1 MQQSAHFQMPFILAG
16 EILDTAVFDKGV
28 LFAVKDSTNTDRAVG
43 YTVMVTFPNGSKTTF
58 ANVVEACM
66 FGGIGDFFQNR
77 MRTSNDVTYA
87 APTQESEAEQTIT
100 TIGCR
105 VLVAFVGGDTRKP
118 VIVGKLPHP
127 QRALDLPD
135 STQDVPQAKLAFKG
149 FEAHIDPV
157 GQVVFVSRGAPDE
170 SNGKETTESVA
181 REDVGPVDLPERETN
196 TPLPS
201 TSLIPNLPPKM
212 LTKPSLEEPTP
223 NEKLKYP
230 DKKYTSELGFLELG
244 EWYFVDSEGQTIMF
258 DRDSKTITLSNGQD
272 TIQLDKEHKKIF
284 VQTSGDLEVTTQNDY
299 VTSVMGNKHQTIT
312 KDEWYA
318 VKGNEQRS
326 VGGSRTSNVVDKDTT
341 KTGSAWEIEVGTAES
356 VEGGTG
362 TAKDK
367 HRASIKLSTGNSFI
381 IDDDNISITH
391 KSGSVITM
399 DKDGK
404 VSIKGSKE
412 VDLDADKIVVT
423 GKTVD
428 IKGGKVTVGEGASM
442 SAVLGENLA
451 EWLDQH
457 IHPTGTGPSGPA
469 AVPTSSFKGSPKDIL
484 SGTVKVN
491 K

>member
-1 MQQSAHFQMPFILAG
+1 MKQSAHFQMPFLLAG
-16 EILDTAVFDKGV
+16 EILDTSVFDKGV
-28 LFAVKDSTNTDRAVG
+28 PFAVKDSTNTDRAVG

-77 MRTSNDVTYA
+77 MRASADVTFA
-87 APTQESEAEQTIT
+87 VPIEEKDAEKTIT

-135 STQDVPQAKLAFKG
+135 TTQDLPQAKLAFKG
-149 FEAHIDPV
+149 FEAHIDPI
-157 GQVVFVSRGAPDE
+157 GQVIFVSRGAPDE
-170 SNGKETTESVA
+170 SDGTETTETSP
-181 REDVGPVDLPERETN
+181 REDVGPVDLPDRETN
-196 TPLPS
+196 APLPS

-212 LTKPSLEEPTP
+212 LEKPSLEEPTI
-223 NEKLKYP
+223 NAKLKYP
-230 DKKYTSELGFLELG
+230 DKKYTSEMGFLELG

-258 DRDSKTITLSNGQD
+258 DRDSKTITLSNGKD

-284 VQTSGDLEVTTQNDY
+284 VQSSGDLEVTTQNDY

-312 KDEWYA
+312 KDELYA
-318 VKGNEQRS
+318 VKGNEFRS
-326 VGGSRTSNVVDKDTT
+326 IGNSRASNVVDKDIG
-341 KTGSAWEIEVGTAES
+341 KVGSAWEIEVGTAES

-362 TAKDK
+362 KSKDK
-367 HRASIKLSTGNSFI
+367 HRASIKLSTGNSLVL
-381 IDDDNISITH
+381 DDDNITITH
-391 KSGSVITM
+391 KSGSIITM

-404 VSIKGSKE
+404 VGIKGSKE
-412 VDLDADKIVVT
+412 VDVDADKIVVT

-451 EWLDQH
+451 SWLDQH
-457 IHPTGTGPSGPA
+457 THPTGTGPSGPA
-469 AVPTSSFKGSPKDIL
+469 IIPTTSFSGSPKDIL
-484 SGTVKVN
+484 SSTVKVN